1 MGQAEQAAQEFL
13 DAVEKLGD
21 LKDHAWGRV
30 AAEQNDTETEAAL
43 DQCVWIAQQVVSSA
57 GKAPYVEF
65 LTNVFNQLRNQIRGF
80 GSFTYGAGAQ
90 QYQNQAKSF
99 RDLSVKLHGN
109 VGVWAAMSAVKSV
122 SDPGGQAAIDL
133 ERVAE
138 IRETI
143 EEHQR
148 RAAKAADAAQTASAK
163 TGVAVFT
170 KQFED
175 DTRYY
180 RRRAFFWLLM
190 ASGFLAAALW
200 VAWCLINLEPNQTSE
215 PRPNAEPWEWI
226 FPLAGRVFILSLLTY
241 ATTWCGRMSLASQH
255 SAAVNRHR
263 ANSSQTVEALRDS
276 ATETPTKDV
285 VVTEAARAIFE
296 NVPTGYLGKQT
307 DQPNAS
313 RTLEIF
319 RSSN

>member
-1 MGQAEQAAQEFL
+1 MGQAENAAQEFL
-13 DAVEKLGD
+13 EAVEKLGD

-43 DQCVWIAQQVVSSA
+43 DQCVWIAQQVLSSA
-57 GKAPYVEF
+57 GKAPYVRF
-65 LTNVFNQLRNQIRGF
+65 LTSVFNQLRDQTRGF
-80 GSFTYGAGAQ
+80 GSFTYGAGAE

-99 RDLSVKLHGN
+99 RDLAAKLRAD
-109 VGVWAAMSAVKSV
+109 VGVWAAMSAVKGV
-122 SDPGGQAAIDL
+122 SDPGGQAAVDL
-133 ERVAE
+133 QRVAE
-138 IRETI
+138 LRETV
-143 EEHQR
+143 EEHER
-148 RAAKAADAAQTASAK
+148 RAAKAADATQTASAK

-170 KQFED
+170 KQFEA

-180 RRRAFFWLLM
+180 RRRAFLWLLT

-200 VAWCLINLEPNQTSE
+200 VAWRLLTLDPNQPFNSAQNG
-215 PRPNAEPWEWI
+215 PSWEWI
-226 FPLAGRVFILSLLTY
+226 VPLVGRVFILSLLTY

-276 ATETPTKDV
+276 ATEASTKDV
-285 VVTEAARAIFE
+285 VVSEAARAIFE
-296 NVPTGYLGKQT
+296 NVPTGYLGKQV

-319 RSSN
+319 RSPT